1 MASNKVSK
9 QNLVS
14 YIQEQVTNLYK
25 LQVLKEQREKINKDL
40 KILEEGKKKSKYSE
54 KAKEFISNKMSK
66 MADED
71 KPQDQKVAIAMSM
84 ARKKG
89 LKVPKE
95 KKLNEGFSEKGIAT
109 LQKWIEEL
117 GTRSAAVKLIDTI
130 LNKIVG
136 LSSSDL
142 ADTSAFSN
150 GLDEIEEAFNDQ
162 DYSRALEIAKETVRE
177 MLEDEGF
184 GDMMNESILSEKVK
198 IDRDTLMDMLKS
210 EYPKAWFKPGEGF
223 SSDYSENTIWSGEGS
238 YANDGMK
245 LFDPYSDDYESYEL
259 EVYKPFNDFIESMGY
274 YVESYDAGTFFI
286 LPG

>member
-40 KILEEGKKKSKYSE
+40 KILGEGKKKSEYSE
-54 KAKEFISNKMSK
+54 KAKEFISNKMEK

-71 KPQDQKVAIAMSM
+71 KPQAQKVAIAMNM

-89 LKVPKE
+89 MKVPKE
-95 KKLNEGFSEKGIAT
+95 KINEGFSEKGIAT
-109 LQKWIEEL
+109 IQKWIEEL
-117 GTRSAAVKLIDTI
+117 GARSAAVKLIDTI
-130 LNKIVG
+130 LKKMVG

-142 ADTSAFSN
+142 ADTATFSN
-150 GLDEIEEAFNDQ
+150 GLDEIEDALNDE
-162 DYSRALEIAKETVRE
+162 DYDGALEAAKETARE

-184 GDMMNESILSEKVK
+184 GDMMNESILSEEVKV
-198 IDRDTLMDMLKS
+198 DRDTLMSMLKKN
-210 EYPKAWFKPGEGF
+210 YPKAWFKPGEGF
-223 SSDYSENTIWSGEGS
+223 GSDYSENTIWTGEGS

-245 LFDPYSDDYESYEL
+245 LFDPYSDDYENYEL
-259 EVYKPFNDFIESMGY
+259 EVYKPFNDFVESMGY
-274 YVESYDAGTFFI
+274 YVEPYDTGTFFI